1 MLNVSAPDAP
11 QPATEAAS
19 TPEGG
24 RPAAGGGTERLARQA
39 NALISD
45 LMRPSAAIYWLDL
58 TLTSLAT
65 WASLLLAADAAS
77 PVVRL
82 GAGLV
87 CVFALYRAVS
97 FIHELAHVRPG
108 DLPGFRLA
116 WNVLIGVPFLA
127 PSFFYEGVHVL
138 HHAKDRYG
146 TVRDPEYLP
155 LSRYP
160 PAMIAA
166 FVAVAALAP
175 LGLIIRF
182 GIATPLSLLS
192 PAIRRPV
199 VAKISAMTINPAF
212 ERQDAERAAAAP
224 WLTQEIA
231 CWLWTWILA
240 ALTATGVMPLRYPLT
255 AIAVLAAA
263 TLINQL
269 RTVAAHA
276 WTNDGGKMSFLD
288 QFRDS
293 VNVPPPALLPMLW
306 APVGLRYHA
315 LHHLA
320 PRLPYHNLGEA
331 HRRLAAALPPT
342 SVYHQAARANLA
354 DALGRLLA
362 SARDHARRSA

>member
-11 QPATEAAS
+11 QPDTEVADPPAS
-19 TPEGG
+19 VGG
-24 RPAAGGGTERLARQA
+24 AERLARQA

-45 LMRPSAAIYWLDL
+45 LVKPSAAIYWLDL
-58 TLTSLAT
+58 ALTGLVT
-65 WASLLLAADAAS
+65 WASLILAADAAS
-77 PVVRL
+77 APVRAA
-82 GAGLV
+82 AGLV

-127 PSFFYEGVHVL
+127 PSFFYEGVHIL

-146 TVRDPEYLP
+146 TARDPEYLP
-155 LSRYP
+155 LSRYS
-160 PAMIAA
+160 AAKIAG

-175 LGLIIRF
+175 LGLLIRF
-182 GIATPLSLLS
+182 GIATPLSLVS
-192 PAIRRPV
+192 PAIRRAV
-199 VAKISAMTINPAF
+199 VAKISAMTINPGF
-212 ERQDAERAAAAP
+212 QREDAERAAAAP
-224 WLTQEIA
+224 WLAQEIA
-231 CWLWTWILA
+231 CWLWTWTLV
-240 ALTATGVMPLRYPLT
+240 ALTASGVMPLRYPLT

-276 WTNDGGKMSFLD
+276 WTNEGGKMSFLD

-320 PRLPYHNLGEA
+320 PRLPYHNLGKA
-331 HRRLAAALPPT
+331 HRRLMAALPQT
-342 SVYHQAARANLA
+342 SVYHEVAHANLA
-354 DALGRLLA
+354 QALSRLLA
-362 SARDHARRSA
+362 RGRDHARRSG